1 MGKRILNVVEC
12 GYRATLEEQDDT
24 VLWLTHAMRAAGGDV
39 HVLLCGNAVAYAVG
53 AQDASGV
60 SIGGWHQTHP
70 PRLADDVRALVG
82 HGARVHYVAEDARER
97 GIGAEELVPGVTP
110 VGRAEC
116 ADLFATHDLV
126 LRW

>member
-1 MGKRILNVVEC
+1 MAKRILNVVEC

-53 AQDASGV
+53 AQDASGM
-60 SIGGWHQTHP
+60 SIGRWRQTQP
-70 PRLADDVRALVG
+70 PRLADDVRGLVDK
-82 HGARVHYVAEDARER
+82 GARVHYVVEDARER
-97 GIGAEELVPGVTP
+97 GIDAAELVPGVTP

-116 ADLFATHDLV
+116 AGLYAAHDLV